1 MTWRIYRFVLVDPV
15 FFISCPFLLGK
26 QHREIAC
33 SNGVFTFHL
42 TAGPLQRMFLPDSAN
57 PMETLMAR
65 LQAVGRLGKGIK
77 RLATVA
83 AYEDS
88 RTDARVN
95 DFCRNLQFYLGEGC
109 LLTKQLWLVNE
120 LRMPQ
125 LRAIAATE
133 AAAADLVILAI
144 HHTQTLPAEVRQWID
159 LWINEKRRR
168 PVIVLALLDPSYRGD
183 SACLKDYLSDASARG
198 KVEFLSQA
206 EDVAEE
212 D

>member
-1 MTWRIYRFVLVDPV
+1 
-15 FFISCPFLLGK
+15 
-26 QHREIAC
+26 
-33 SNGVFTFHL
+33 
-42 TAGPLQRMFLPDSAN
+42 
-57 PMETLMAR
+57 MAR
-65 LQAVGRLGKGIK
+65 LQAIGRLGKGTK
-77 RLATVA
+77 KLAAVA

-88 RTDARVN
+88 QTDARVN
-95 DFCRNLQFYLGEGC
+95 EFCRSLQLYLGEGC
-109 LLTKQLWLVNE
+109 PLSKQLWLVNE

-144 HHTQTLPAEVRQWID
+144 HHTQALPTEVRQWID
-159 LWINEKRRR
+159 LWIHEKRKR

-183 SACLKDYLSDASARG
+183 SACLKDYLSDASAKG

-206 EDVAEE
+206 EEAAAD